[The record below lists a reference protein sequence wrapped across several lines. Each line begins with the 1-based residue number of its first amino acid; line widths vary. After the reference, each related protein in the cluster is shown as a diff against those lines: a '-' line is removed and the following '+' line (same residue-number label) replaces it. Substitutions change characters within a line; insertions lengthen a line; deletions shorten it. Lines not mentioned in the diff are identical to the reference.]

1 LKTILSIVVPTK
13 NRYYYL
19 KFLVKYFHSINSNEI
34 ELIIHDNSDLGAN
47 KDFVNFLDFVNDLRV
62 KYYYLEESV
71 SQPENCD
78 YAVSKAS
85 GEYVTM
91 LGDDD
96 IFSKYLIG
104 YVKQWS
110 YNEIDAILPVKGV
123 YIWPDVK
130 PRFYKDTLSGVFRT
144 SSVTGA
150 VNHINPLTLPDMVMK
165 TGGTQILN
173 LPRVYHGIVRK
184 NILDQVYQESG
195 SYFPGPSPD
204 MANAI
209 ALCKYVKKYIS
220 IDIPLIISGQG
231 SLSAGGKGA
240 IGEHFGE
247 ISKVDQLPKDT
258 SSNWTKGV
266 PFYWSGNTI
275 YAESVIQS
283 LKRMNME
290 RFIPKFNYEYL
301 YATCFIFDI
310 NHREHVRNAMVIQKE
325 KQGLKIYKIY
335 YYFTKIWCQRI
346 YHHFK
351 NNIALLLPRLSN
363 KKGIFMKGTDTF
375 EIAKFN
381 DNHIMKI
388 KLDNTQILFNDFKK
402 I

>member
-1 LKTILSIVVPTK
+1 MKIILSIVVPTK
-13 NRYYYL
+13 NRYCYL
-19 KFLVKYFHSINSNEI
+19 EFLVKYFHSISSSEI
-34 ELIIHDNSDLGAN
+34 ELVLHDNSDLGAN
-47 KDFVNFLDFVNDLRV
+47 KDFVNFLGSINDPRV
-62 KYYYLEESV
+62 RYYYHEESL

-78 YAVSKAS
+78 YAVSKAL

-96 IFSKYLIG
+96 IFSKYLIE

-110 YNEIDAILPVKGV
+110 RNEIDAILPVKGV

-130 PRFYKDTLSGVFRT
+130 PRLYKDTLSGVFRT
-144 SSVTGA
+144 STITGDI
-150 VNHINPLTLPDMVMK
+150 NYINPLTLPDMVMK

-209 ALCKYVKKYIS
+209 ALCKYVKKYIT

-231 SLSAGGKGA
+231 SLSAGGKGSK
-240 IGEHFGE
+240 GEHFGE

-275 YAESVIQS
+275 YAESAIQS
-283 LKRMNME
+283 LKKMNME
-290 RFIPKFNYEYL
+290 EFISKFNYEYL
-301 YATCFIFDI
+301 YATCLVFDT
-310 NHREHVRNAMVIQKE
+310 NYKEHIKNAIEIQKK
-325 KQGLKIYKIY
+325 KQGLKIYMIY

-346 YHHFK
+346 YHHLK
-351 NNIALLLPRLSN
+351 SNILLLLPWLSN
-363 KKGIFMKGTDTF
+363 KEAILMKCMNTLEVT
-375 EIAKFN
+375 KFN
-381 DNHIMKI
+381 DNYIKKI
-388 KLDNTQILFNDFKK
+388 KLDNTKILNND
-402 I
+402 

>member
-1 LKTILSIVVPTK
+1 MKPILSIVVPTK

-19 KFLVKYFHSINSNEI
+19 KFLVKYFHSISSSEI
-34 ELIIHDNSDLGAN
+34 ELVLHDNSDLGAN
-47 KDFVNFLDFVNDLRV
+47 KDFVNFLGSINDPRV

-78 YAVSKAS
+78 YAVSKAL

-96 IFSKYLIG
+96 IFSKYLID
-104 YVKQWS
+104 YVNQWS
-110 YNEIDAILPVKGV
+110 RNEIDAILPVKGV

-130 PRFYKDTLSGVFRT
+130 PKLYKDTLSGVFRT
-144 SSVTGA
+144 STITGDI
-150 VNHINPLTLPDMVMK
+150 NYINPLTLPDMVMK

-209 ALCKYVKKYIS
+209 ALCKYVKKYIT

-231 SLSAGGKGA
+231 SLSAGGKGS
-240 IGEHFGE
+240 IGGHFGE

-275 YAESVIQS
+275 YAESAIQS
-283 LKRMNME
+283 LKKMNME
-290 RFIPKFNYEYL
+290 GFISKFSYEYL
-301 YATCFIFDI
+301 YATCLVFDT
-310 NHREHVRNAMVIQKE
+310 NYKEHIKNAIEIQKK
-325 KQGLKIYKIY
+325 KQRLKVYMIY

-346 YHHFK
+346 YHHVK
-351 NNIALLLPRLSN
+351 HNILLLLPWLSN
-363 KKGIFMKGTDTF
+363 KEGILMKCINTLEVT
-375 EIAKFN
+375 KFN
-381 DNHIMKI
+381 DNYIKKI
-388 KLDNTQILFNDFKK
+388 KLDNTEILITD
-402 I
+402 